1 MKKNFAHY
9 RTMFIQLASFM
20 DVNLHS
26 SVSENFMDFMTRK
39 IDFSVAMPTQDAM
52 SFYANLSQNPEKLKL
67 LGLTKS
73 SDFLRVQTKQL
84 WYRENA
90 DDVAPVLFDAEY
102 DLWFSQQLNK
112 LFDDQVLK
120 GDFQKVQFL
129 KAMFADLKQ
138 RIGLSMTQAV

>member
-1 MKKNFAHY
+1 MKNSFAHY
-9 RTMFIQLASFM
+9 RNMFIQLASFM

-26 SVSENFMDFMTRK
+26 SVSENFMDFMTK
-39 IDFSVAMPTQDAM
+39 KLDFTVAKPSQDAM
-52 SFYANLSQNPEKLKL
+52 SFYTNLSQNPEKLKL

-84 WYRENA
+84 WYRENINY
-90 DDVAPVLFDAEY
+90 VAPKLFDAEY
-102 DLWFSQQLNK
+102 DHWFATQLNK

-120 GDFQKVQFL
+120 GDFQKTQFL

-138 RIGLSMTQAV
+138 RIALSMTNAV